1 MPSPQS
7 LSNKSLKNKN
17 AVKIQAI
24 FRGRVTRRRLSA
36 LTKAKIEDEAERL
49 FNKANKSK
57 AKQALID
64 IGRGHLKNDPESIE
78 VMLWE
83 LWTEQSNKERKTWI
97 TKAKENLLKPSK
109 AKSYKKE
116 NEASKQKAN
125 YKRCPNGTRRN
136 KISGLCEKYKQV

>member
-83 LWTEQSNKERKTWI
+83 LWTEQSNNERKTWI

-125 YKRCPNGTRRN
+125 YKRCPNSTRRN
-136 KISGLCEKYKQV
+136 KISGLCEKI

>member
-136 KISGLCEKYKQV
+136 KISGLCEKI

>member
-7 LSNKSLKNKN
+7 VSNKSLKNKN

-24 FRGRVTRRRLSA
+24 FRGRATRRKLSA

-49 FNKANKSK
+49 FNKANKAK

-64 IGRGHLKNDPESIE
+64 MGRGHLKNDPESIE

-83 LWTEQSNKERKTWI
+83 LWTEQSNKKRETWI
-97 TKAKENLLKPSK
+97 EKAKKT
-109 AKSYKKE
+109 
-116 NEASKQKAN
+116 
-125 YKRCPNGTRRN
+125 C
-136 KISGLCEKYKQV
+136 